1 MKSATLYTPKRFFS
15 NFCFGKKLKQK
26 QKQIKS
32 AVMRFSFLVLRVLL
46 RFKAFHYSFNENQIE
61 KRIE

>member
-1 MKSATLYTPKRFFS
+1 MILFPFLFTLFLRKIEAKTKT
-15 NFCFGKKLKQK
+15 N
-26 QKQIKS
+26 QIGCD
-32 AVMRFSFLVLRVLL
+32 ARFSFLVLRVLL